1 MNNYWRLK
9 AAVLTRQLS
18 MAQLQAEAEKV
29 QAAYAAAMAAE
40 GLDAGKNYTFTDADE
55 TAVEVTPVESE
66 ANDGA

>member
-9 AAVLTRQLS
+9 SAVLTRQLA

-40 GLDAGKNYTFTDADE
+40 GLDASKNYTFNDADE
-55 TAVEVTPVESE
+55 SAVEVTP
-66 ANDGA
+66 

>member
-1 MNNYWRLK
+1 M
-9 AAVLTRQLS
+9 LTRQLA

-40 GLDAGKNYTFTDADE
+40 GLEPVKTTYQFNDADE